1 MSGKTQ
7 EQEVAD
13 AAVKEFKTNLGIT
26 ETKGLLYGTNIKHE
40 QTTNEQRL
48 KAVAAFD
55 KAYKDQT
62 LTGYNEPDKKYLYA
76 LMNES
81 LKEPSIKD
89 EMSNTRMYITT
100 PIDYRQGTEAQ
111 RLIRSTE
118 AAKAKNH
125 VPKFPFKPGEVPTNG
140 GKAKASKKRDKSKS
154 GGRSHSRSK
163 SKARSKSKS
172 KSKARSKSKSKK
184 GKT

>member
-1 MSGKTQ
+1 MSVKTP

-26 ETKGLLYGTNIKHE
+26 ETKGLLYGRNIKHE

-62 LTGYNEPDKKYLYA
+62 LTGYNESDKKYLYA

-100 PIDYRQGTEAQ
+100 PIDYRQGAESK
-111 RLIRSTE
+111 RLMRSTAAARE
-118 AAKAKNH
+118 AK
-125 VPKFPFKPGEVPTNG
+125 KFPFNPGEVPTNG